1 MNATMLVMMMFFSFL
16 LLTPCLGF
24 QQAYKGHD
32 LTSDLAGIE
41 LSPNKVRIT
50 EAMHT
55 IINTMNKVEKL
66 PSCQKLASQALLNTC
81 SEIDH
86 ATSLATDKGIDVM
99 LERSKSIYA
108 TRLAICELMDANAVI
123 PASCSPF
130 RPVENDS
137 KFNGFRG
144 FIVNGYFTKPTTQH
158 KLEDRGDLD
167 QCSAS
172 LSSNPVWWT
181 SYSNARQNAVLLC
194 HSMRSELDKD
204 DMMEKMRLMFE
215 AILEASSVMS
225 DTTEEHHAFQRQWT
239 EMGKGMQSFHL
250 ALNTDREIQN
260 RIMDQ
265 WAQFQAGVHDLGNN
279 IQDLGRDVERV
290 RQASSGITSDL
301 EDHRLKAQ
309 TAHADVTKHLNQ
321 VLDVA
326 IQIDRSHDNSLA
338 TSMALN
344 QQNQDLAYTLARNA
358 ETARALHYQTEVLL
372 EAIFTVTENVT
383 DAARTVSEF
392 QNDIQNLPTKVI
404 QQVLA
409 ASIGGLPIGILAIV
423 LLSLFW
429 CFAFAL
435 LDTWGPFRARGSVV
449 SSLGISIA
457 LTYLFFATPRI
468 STAPTLSILGF
479 VGFAI
484 AAAFACKLW
493 YKQQATCNQLADDFD
508 QDDKPSVL
516 LPQTTY
522 DTEPL
527 LS

>member
-1 MNATMLVMMMFFSFL
+1 MLVMMMFSFL

-137 KFNGFRG
+137 KFDGFRG

-158 KLEDRGDLD
+158 KFEDRGDLD

-225 DTTEEHHAFQRQWT
+225 DTTEEHHTFQRQWT

-435 LDTWGPFRARGSVV
+435 LDTTHMV
-449 SSLGISIA
+449 
-457 LTYLFFATPRI
+457 FFATPRI

-493 YKQQATCNQLADDFD
+493 YKQQATCDQLADDFD

>member
-158 KLEDRGDLD
+158 KFEDHGDLD

-225 DTTEEHHAFQRQWT
+225 DTTEEHHTFQRQWT

-265 WAQFQAGVHDLGNN
+265 WAQFQAGVHDLGNS

-309 TAHADVTKHLNQ
+309 TAHADVTKHLNK

-338 TSMALN
+338 TSMALD

-435 LDTWGPFRARGSVV
+435 LDTWAF
-449 SSLGISIA
+449 
-457 LTYLFFATPRI
+457 TYLFFATPRI
-468 STAPTLSILGF
+468 STAPALSILGF

-493 YKQQATCNQLADDFD
+493 YKQQAICNQLADDFD
-508 QDDKPSVL
+508 QDDKPPVL

>member
-1 MNATMLVMMMFFSFL
+1 MPSALSAASALFAHWCFINTIVKTTITIRSSTRQLIVSLSIGTSISLNSRPPLLSSAFLLPLLPLSTTTPLHAINQRSQANFIPSLVLIMNATMLVMMMFFSFL

-158 KLEDRGDLD
+158 KFEDHGDLD

-194 HSMRSELDKD
+194 HSMRSELDKG
-204 DMMEKMRLMFE
+204 K
-215 AILEASSVMS
+215 S
-225 DTTEEHHAFQRQWT
+225 DCT
-239 EMGKGMQSFHL
+239 SFP
-250 ALNTDREIQN
+250 
-260 RIMDQ
+260 
-265 WAQFQAGVHDLGNN
+265 
-279 IQDLGRDVERV
+279 GR
-290 RQASSGITSDL
+290 G
-301 EDHRLKAQ
+301 
-309 TAHADVTKHLNQ
+309 
-321 VLDVA
+321 
-326 IQIDRSHDNSLA
+326 
-338 TSMALN
+338 
-344 QQNQDLAYTLARNA
+344 Y
-358 ETARALHYQTEVLL
+358 
-372 EAIFTVTENVT
+372 
-383 DAARTVSEF
+383 
-392 QNDIQNLPTKVI
+392 
-404 QQVLA
+404 
-409 ASIGGLPIGILAIV
+409 
-423 LLSLFW
+423 
-429 CFAFAL
+429 
-435 LDTWGPFRARGSVV
+435 
-449 SSLGISIA
+449 
-457 LTYLFFATPRI
+457 
-468 STAPTLSILGF
+468 
-479 VGFAI
+479 
-484 AAAFACKLW
+484 
-493 YKQQATCNQLADDFD
+493 
-508 QDDKPSVL
+508 
-516 LPQTTY
+516 
-522 DTEPL
+522 
-527 LS
+527 